1 MLKILFLFFSIFFTT
16 YSIAD
21 ERVMEVLPIH
31 NRLASDIQAIIT
43 PLLDSSEYL
52 IPNGSSLIIKATP
65 ARQNELKKLIGQLDK
80 QLSNL
85 TITIIQSNSK
95 TADSLNASAN
105 IRAGISLTNKSKL
118 SGGLR
123 GRFADIEKSSY
134 SESRQQIQTL
144 DGETAFIKIGKA
156 HPVHNTSIHSSPTGY
171 TSISSNTQYIEASTG
186 FLVTPRLSGMQVTLE
201 VSPWSDKMKNSGVLS
216 TQHSHSTIR
225 IRLGEWIEIGGVNEQ
240 SQSTATRNLSHSYST
255 RQKKSRILIKIDKT
269 R

>member
-1 MLKILFLFFSIFFTT
+1 MLKILFLFFSVFFTT

-21 ERVMEVLPIH
+21 DMVMKVVPLN
-31 NRLASDIQAIIT
+31 NRFASDIQ
-43 PLLDSSEYL
+43 PLISPFLENSEYL
-52 IPNGSSLIIKATP
+52 IANGSSLIIKATP

-80 QLSNL
+80 QLSKL

-105 IRAGISLTNKSKL
+105 IRIGTSLSNKSKL

-144 DGETAFIKIGKA
+144 DGKTAFIKTGKV
-156 HPVHNTSIHSSPTGY
+156 HPVHNTNILSSSTGY

-186 FLVTPRLSGMQVTLE
+186 FLVIPRLSGTQVTLE

-216 TQHSHSTIR
+216 TQRSHTTIR
-225 IRLGEWIEIGGVNEQ
+225 VRLGEWVEIGGINEQ

-269 R
+269 H